1 MNNSPKNKIALV
13 ICNYKNQCDLSK
25 YEKYVN
31 LIDIYC
37 ITNKDQVSDNITL
50 INKEYHKDYLINI
63 IENYDD
69 MVVKYYKTQL
79 YKIPELKKYEHIC
92 WIEETIT
99 DFDLILENINQI
111 LNKNDI
117 YLFTSKN
124 QKILDLYVNNCNNVL
139 YKNKNLRNQIKIYK
153 SSANIILYDSD
164 IIIYKNTPKL
174 HTFMDKWWNEIKEHG
189 LMCNLSLSYLVVKS
203 KLKLDSLET
212 KYNYTKND
220 LIKEKDINKYVNYI
234 DGILWIN
241 LDRSPTRKTH
251 MENTLS
257 DISISN
263 YRISAIDGN
272 NYDMVNKISN
282 MKLTRNFKSV
292 EKACSLSHIK
302 AINYAKNLSGK
313 YFIICE
319 DDIKFFNLFL
329 LNINLE
335 KVITDAPDFDILIIS
350 KTFYG
355 KLPEQYTKWISNIQG
370 TVCYIISRSGLEK
383 ISSIVTYNS
392 VTDTFIFNTGHVFEV
407 SDLFL
412 YRNVNTWVYKYNI
425 VSSLDEESTIHSHHL
440 DNHKRSSKIQLNNI
454 LTDLFN

>member
-1 MNNSPKNKIALV
+1 MNNSPKIKIALV
-13 ICNYKNQCDLSK
+13 ICNYKNQSDLSK
-25 YEKYVN
+25 YEKYIN
-31 LIDIYC
+31 LFDIYC
-37 ITNKDQVSDNITL
+37 ITNKDSGSNNITL
-50 INKEYHKDYLINI
+50 IKKEYHKEFIINS

-79 YKIPELKKYEHIC
+79 YKISELKKYEHIC
-92 WIEETIT
+92 WIEENIT
-99 DFDLILENINQI
+99 GFDSILDNINQI

-124 QKILDLYVNNCNNVL
+124 QKLIDLYVNNCNNAL

-153 SSANIILYDSD
+153 KSVNITLYNSD

-174 HTFMDKWWNEIKEHG
+174 HTIMDKWWNEIKEHG
-189 LMCNLSLSYLVVKS
+189 LMCNLSLSYLVAKS
-203 KLKLDSLET
+203 KLKINLLED
-212 KYNYTKND
+212 KYNYTIND
-220 LIKEKDINKYVNYI
+220 IIKVKDINKYVNYI

-241 LDRSPTRKTH
+241 LDRSPGRKTH
-251 MENTLS
+251 MENILL
-257 DISISN
+257 DITIDN

-282 MKLTRNFKSV
+282 MKLTRNFKFV

-302 AINYAKNLSGK
+302 AINYAKNLPGN

-319 DDIKFFNLFL
+319 DDINFFNLFL

-383 ISSIVTYNS
+383 ISSMVTYNS
-392 VTDTFIFNTGHVFEV
+392 VTDTFIFNTEHVFEV
-407 SDLFL
+407 SDLYL
-412 YRNVNTWVYKYNI
+412 YTYVNTWVYKYNI
-425 VSSLDEESTIHSHHL
+425 ASSLDEESTIHSHHL
-440 DNHKRSSKIQLNNI
+440 DNHKRSSQIQLNNI